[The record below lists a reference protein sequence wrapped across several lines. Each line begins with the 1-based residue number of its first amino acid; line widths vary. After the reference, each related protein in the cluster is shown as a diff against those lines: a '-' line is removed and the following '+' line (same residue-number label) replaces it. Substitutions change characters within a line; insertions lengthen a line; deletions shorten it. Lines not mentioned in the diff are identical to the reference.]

1 MTSSK
6 TAGPSRIK
14 VKVYRVPPRGDAA
27 QRRDPGLRGGIEP
40 QAQLN
45 WLGIRPVTVTMYEWD
60 GLRFPSVDAA
70 IAAASEQR
78 LHDFAALPARVPLTQ
93 RADGLRPTNG
103 YGAGGAHEPPL
114 SVVV

>member
-1 MTSSK
+1 MTPSK

-14 VKVYRVPPRGDAA
+14 VKVYRIPPRGDAA
-27 QRRDPGLRGGIEP
+27 QRRITGLRGIEQ

-70 IAAASEQR
+70 IAAASER
-78 LHDFAALPARVPLTQ
+78 LLALPARVPLTQ
-93 RADGLRPTNG
+93 RADRLRPTMG
-103 YGAGGAHEPPL
+103 MGAGGAHEPPL
-114 SVVV
+114 SVLV